1 MKDLFDEEEEFI
13 FVPILPIDIVLL
25 NVALVNGDL
34 VEVDDKVPSRVTD
47 TTFNEQYEN
56 SDF

>member
-13 FVPILPIDIVLL
+13 FVPILPIDVVLL
-25 NVALVNGDL
+25 NVALINGDL
-34 VEVDDKVPSRVTD
+34 VEVNDKVPSRVTD
-47 TTFNEQYEN
+47 TIFNEQYEN